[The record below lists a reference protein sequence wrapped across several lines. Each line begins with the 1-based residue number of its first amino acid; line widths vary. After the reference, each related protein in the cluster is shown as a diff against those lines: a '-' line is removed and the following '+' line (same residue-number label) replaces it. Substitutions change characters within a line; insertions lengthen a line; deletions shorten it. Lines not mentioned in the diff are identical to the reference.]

1 MAQITEAQALNSALF
16 TLQQNGWR
24 VAAVLNTEDCTKIDP
39 NSSKLQARRQA
50 IEAADA
56 VEFARIGLRRADDS
70 QEALDL
76 TIIWGNGAECIVA
89 DYHAAECWHE
99 ELDRLLLD

>member
-1 MAQITEAQALNSALF
+1 MAQVTEAQALNSALF

-24 VAAVLNTEDCTKIDP
+24 VDAVDDGEDCTNIDP
-39 NSSKLQARRQA
+39 KCSKLQARRQA

-56 VEFARIGLRRADDS
+56 VEAARIGLRRADDS
-70 QEALDL
+70 MESIDL

-89 DYHAAECWHE
+89 DYHAHRRWHE

>member
-1 MAQITEAQALNSALF
+1 MAQVTEAQALNSALF

-24 VAAVLNTEDCTKIDP
+24 VDSVHDGEDLTSVRRAP
-39 NSSKLQARRQA
+39 SKLQARRQA

-56 VEFARIGLRRADDS
+56 VDFAAIT
-70 QEALDL
+70 LDRVDNPTETMTL
-76 TIIWGNGAECIVA
+76 SIVWGNGPECIVA
-89 DYHAAECWHE
+89 DYGASRDWHE